1 MSELRRKLDRPDL
14 PPWERLKTIMAVLR
28 AEGGCSWDR
37 KQTHESLLPYLIE
50 ESYEVVEAI
59 KAGDPHAL
67 KDELG
72 DLLCQIVFHAQMAD
86 EEGSFNADDIANVI
100 SEKLV
105 RRHPHVFGDKKD
117 LNPSEV
123 RDMWE
128 RRKVESGEKKQL
140 LSGLPASMPA
150 LTMAYRIGEKAAG
163 VGFDWNE
170 ASEVIAKLEEEIEE
184 IRGAIATGD
193 QKHLCE
199 EIGDLLFATASLARK
214 LEIEPEE
221 ALKVALEKFRTRFAR
236 LERKVAEQGQ
246 NVHHLTLDQLEAI
259 WQEIKTDR

>member
-1 MSELRRKLDRPDL
+1 MSELRSKLNQPDL

-28 AEGGCSWDR
+28 SVGGCSWDR
-37 KQTHESLLPYLIE
+37 QQTHESLLPYLIE

-59 KAGDPHAL
+59 KDGDPQAL
-67 KDELG
+67 KEELG
-72 DLLCQIVFHAQMAD
+72 DLLCQIIFHAQLGD
-86 EEGSFNADDIANVI
+86 EKGRFNADDIANVI
-100 SEKLV
+100 SDKLV
-105 RRHPHVFGDKKD
+105 RRHPHVFGEKKD

-150 LTMAYRIGEKAAG
+150 LTMAFRIGEKAAG

-170 ASEVIAKLEEEIEE
+170 THEVVAKLEEEIEE
-184 IRGAIATGD
+184 IKAAVAAGD
-193 QKHLCE
+193 QDQIRE

-214 LEIEPEE
+214 LNIEPET
-221 ALKVALEKFRTRFAR
+221 ALKTALEKFRTRFTR
-236 LERKVAEQGQ
+236 VEAEVSKRGQ
-246 NVHHLTLDQLEAI
+246 KVHHLTLDQLEEI
-259 WQEIKTDR
+259 WQAIKTDR